1 MKGFIN
7 LIKPEGMSS
16 AYAVSQVKKKFNITC
31 GHMGTLDPMASGV
44 LPVGIDKTSRMFDY
58 LLDKTKM
65 YVAEFEFGYGLSLS
79 AVESI
84 ENDVVIYVMNRNIIA
99 PAEAKVYNLQGIET
113 GRENV
118 APGIYVVTYQNQVT
132 KLHVR

>member
-1 MKGFIN
+1 
-7 LIKPEGMSS
+7 MSS
-16 AYAVSQVKKKFNITC
+16 AYAVGAVKKRLKCTC